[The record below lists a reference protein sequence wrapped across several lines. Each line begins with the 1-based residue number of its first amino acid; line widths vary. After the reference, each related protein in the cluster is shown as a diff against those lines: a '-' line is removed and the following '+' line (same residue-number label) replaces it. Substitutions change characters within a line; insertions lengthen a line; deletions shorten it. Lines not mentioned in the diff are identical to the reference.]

1 VTAHEGGAAR
11 AALFVVA
18 AAIVMTLVG
27 AAPLAGGLV
36 AAPALA
42 VICRPVQDRL
52 AARMRPN
59 VAALVI
65 VIVAWVVL
73 VLPGAWLATLT
84 IRQAPAALNEVQH
97 VTESWRTAQQPLFG
111 TSPDSLV
118 ARAGAASAGW
128 LSAALGPA
136 LSSIGHGILNLSIAL
151 LGLYFLLVAGD
162 AAWVAVRQ
170 HLPFSQSGSDWL
182 RGVFVNVTRAAL
194 LGTLLSAALQGISIG
209 IGFRLV
215 GNDAAAFWG
224 AVGGFATLV
233 PVVGNALVWV
243 PAVVA
248 LILQGRPGAAL
259 TMFVLGKVVPS
270 LIDRVVR
277 AAISQRVGN
286 THPMVTLVGALVGLR
301 LVGAVGI
308 LVGPTIV
315 QCTLALIQLYER
327 EYGLPWTG
335 SRETSPPA

>member
-1 VTAHEGGAAR
+1 VTADEGGAPR
-11 AALFVVA
+11 AALLLVA
-18 AAIVMTLVG
+18 AAIAVTVVG
-27 AAPLAGGLV
+27 AVPLAAGLV

-42 VICRPVQDRL
+42 VICRPLQDRL
-52 AARMRPN
+52 AKRMRPK

-65 VIVAWVVL
+65 VVLAWGVL
-73 VLPGAWLATLT
+73 VVPGAWLATRA
-84 IRQAPAALNEVQH
+84 IRQAPAAVGEVQRL
-97 VTESWRTAQQPLFG
+97 TEAWRTGQPIFG

-136 LSSIGHGILNLSIAL
+136 LSSIGHGILNLSIAV

-209 IGFRLV
+209 IGFHLV

-224 AVGGFATLV
+224 AVAGFATLI
-233 PVVGNALVWV
+233 PVVGNALVWL
-243 PAVVA
+243 PSVVA
-248 LILQGRPGAAL
+248 LIVQGRLGAAF
-259 TMFVLGKVVPS
+259 TMFALGKIVPS

-277 AAISQRVGN
+277 AVVSQRVGN

-301 LVGAVGI
+301 LVGPVGI

-327 EYGLPWTG
+327 EYGLPWTA
-335 SRETSPPA
+335 SRRNSPPA